1 MWSFSLRLPDSFV
14 VRLSAYRRR
23 LGARSLNEAVEEAL
37 DRAMPSLEE
46 ALEEAEAEGARL
58 RRRVGGR
65 GGEPV

>member
-1 MWSFSLRLPDSFV
+1 MWSFSLRLPDSFA

-46 ALEEAEAEGARL
+46 AEAEGAAL
-58 RRRVGGR
+58 EASGRRVGR
-65 GGEPV
+65 